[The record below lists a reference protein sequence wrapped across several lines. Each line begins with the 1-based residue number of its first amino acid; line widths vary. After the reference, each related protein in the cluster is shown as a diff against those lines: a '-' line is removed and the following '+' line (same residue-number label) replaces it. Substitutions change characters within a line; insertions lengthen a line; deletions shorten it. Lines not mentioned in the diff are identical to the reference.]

1 MQFDQH
7 TPIYLQI
14 ANYLYDQILSGAWSD
29 GQRIP
34 SIREMAVQLEVN
46 PNTVMR
52 TYTMLQEEGTL
63 ENQRGIGYFIAAGAR
78 ENVFQ
83 KKREEFIR
91 TSLPSFFT
99 TMERLALTLD
109 DIERYYRAT
118 RKETGNYETPHEKE
132 Q

>member
-1 MQFDQH
+1 MQFDKH
-7 TPIYLQI
+7 TSIYLQI

-34 SIREMAVQLEVN
+34 SIREMAMQLEVN

-63 ENQRGIGYFIAAGAR
+63 ENQRGIGYFTAAGAR
-78 ENVFQ
+78 ENVLQ

-91 TSLPSFFT
+91 TSLPSFFS
-99 TMERLALTLD
+99 TMERLNLTLD
-109 DIERYYRAT
+109 DIERYYNAT